1 MAQLN
6 RCYLIKLIDINKKI
20 FIMLLMIKF
29 KNIKNLYGFNHI
41 NKKAITMTKKTMIEH
56 LENTEVESFLN
67 TLKSNEPLK
76 KVLFKAKNI
85 SKQLMV
91 DVVPQ
96 MAKATN
102 NLMIEINSGKNTSL
116 KDWNTLK
123 FLRQHLYNLSSY
135 DRSKNENKAFEMAC
149 TRSIKLAIMMYDNKD
164 EFEISKDNEVFI
176 MSKVAT
182 PMIDVKLKG
191 QKGGTKKQKNT
202 SDELVEV
209 NTGTIDKV
217 WAIKYPS
224 LITSRTSQTKDTKI
238 NFTQMTTNFMRELE
252 KVYNVAN
259 KKDFN
264 KLLEMVDEKTIEN
277 LGNIKAMLDGN
288 EIRQGYIQATEN
300 LSVDGEVKKKSA

>member
-1 MAQLN
+1 
-6 RCYLIKLIDINKKI
+6 
-20 FIMLLMIKF
+20 MIKF

>member
-1 MAQLN
+1 
-6 RCYLIKLIDINKKI
+6 
-20 FIMLLMIKF
+20 MLLMIKF